1 MIRLFL
7 ALSFL
12 IIWCEGCLAES
23 LRDVTPSLTIM
34 GEAVEEVAPDTAI
47 LRFGIVNEGS
57 TAEAAALE
65 NSRISGGVIKE
76 LEMIGVKEFDI
87 YLVHL
92 ITQKSSRE
100 MIRKLSVIE
109 SRKFSQS
116 IGIFSLR
123 NMISASANSL
133 PIS

>member
-12 IIWCEGCLAES
+12 IIWCEGCLAEP
-23 LRDVTPSLTIM
+23 LREVTPSLTIM